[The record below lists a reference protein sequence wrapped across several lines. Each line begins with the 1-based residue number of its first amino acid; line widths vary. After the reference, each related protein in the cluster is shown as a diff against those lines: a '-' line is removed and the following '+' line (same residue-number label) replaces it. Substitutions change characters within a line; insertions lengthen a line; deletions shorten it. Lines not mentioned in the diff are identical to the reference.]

1 MIVEMICYPFILLA
15 HGVIALLPVLTYIP
29 NSVVSTINLLMK
41 AMQFFPTDVWFMTI
55 GNILFWV
62 SVHLIVGL
70 IKFILGFIPTMDGG

>member
-1 MIVEMICYPFILLA
+1 MICYPFILLA